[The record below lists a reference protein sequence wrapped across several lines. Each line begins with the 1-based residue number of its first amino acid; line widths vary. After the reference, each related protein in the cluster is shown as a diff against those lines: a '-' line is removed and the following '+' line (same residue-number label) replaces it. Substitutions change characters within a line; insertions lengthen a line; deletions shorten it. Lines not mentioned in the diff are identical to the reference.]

1 MFSAIRPERLYKSEL
16 QMNKETFIAE
26 DWLPSDIK
34 AAPSTNPEP
43 PERQDNDI
51 ELITERIESAHIDIT
66 SGYGNWRDIGFAL
79 ADALGENGRE
89 IYHRISRFNESY
101 TSEETNLQYDRCLR
115 SNGTGITIRTFFR
128 KAKEHGISLNTA
140 ECAECAKKTEY
151 AHCASEHSTAY
162 PQSADNVN
170 IAHDDNSVNVDEH
183 LQLPAFSSELEGKLP
198 SFLEKVLSKSN
209 SPEDADILLLGTLAV
224 ISACL
229 PHIYG
234 IYADRTVYP
243 NLFLF
248 VTAKASSGKG
258 RLALCRYIVDP
269 IHDRLREINE
279 AETIEYKHKLAE
291 YNAAGKKKVDMEK
304 PEEPPMRMLF
314 IPANSSA
321 TAVYQVLNDNGG
333 QGLMFETEGD
343 TLANTFGSD
352 YGNYS
357 DGFRKAFH
365 HETISYIR
373 RKDREYV
380 NIRNPRLSTLL
391 TGTPKQIM
399 NLITDAENGL
409 FSRFIFY
416 FLDLRLVWN
425 NVFSS
430 DTDTTLDDWFRHLG
444 MEFNDFYTLLENGH
458 DIRFSFTSSQSA
470 DFNKRFEAWQF
481 EYVNL
486 CGDEFV
492 ASVRRLGLM
501 TFRLAMI
508 LSALRVMEDGLLE
521 ERLTCRDIDYESSM
535 TMASVILQHN
545 AHIFSML
552 PKAETEKPG
561 ASSAAPRQ
569 TLQHRRF
576 LESLPVEFDRA
587 SYTGIAQNIGINPRT
602 SDRIIRRWCD
612 AGVLENIAH
621 GKYRKMA
628 DTATKSK

>member
-1 MFSAIRPERLYKSEL
+1 MTPK
-16 QMNKETFIAE
+16 QTFNPSDWIQTDKAPRHIAE
-26 DWLPSDIK
+26 PTITSD
-34 AAPSTNPEP
+34 
-43 PERQDNDI
+43 DI
-51 ELITERIESAHIDIT
+51 ELITQRIEAAHTDIT
-66 SGYGNWRDIGFAL
+66 AGYANWRDLGFAL
-79 ADALGENGRE
+79 ADALGENGRD
-89 IYHRISRFNESY
+89 IYHRISRFNPTY
-101 TSEETNLQYDRCLR
+101 TEPDTDRQYDKCLR
-115 SNGTGITIRTFFR
+115 SHGTGITIRTFFQL
-128 KAKEHGISLNTA
+128 AKDNGININTSKCAEYAKMTKYAQCANSAQHQNPQTAQTDNTA
-140 ECAECAKKTEY
+140 
-151 AHCASEHSTAY
+151 HF
-162 PQSADNVN
+162 DN
-170 IAHDDNSVNVDEH
+170 IDNNDEE
-183 LQLPAFSSELEGKLP
+183 QQPLPAFTTQLQHRLP
-198 SFLEKVLSKSN
+198 DFLERITAIAN
-209 SPEDADILLLGTLAV
+209 SPEDADILILGTMAV

-258 RLALCRYIVDP
+258 RLALCRYIVEP
-269 IHDRLREINE
+269 IHDRLREIGE
-279 AETIEYKHKLAE
+279 AEMMEFKHKLAE
-291 YNAAGKKKVDMEK
+291 YNAAGKKKVNLDK

-391 TGTPKQIM
+391 TGTPRQIL

-425 NVFSS
+425 NVFASN
-430 DTDTTLDDWFRHLG
+430 TDTTLDDHFKELG
-444 MEFNDFYTLLENGH
+444 AQFHDFNTLLQNSH
-458 DIRFSFTSSQSA
+458 DIRFVLTSSQAA
-470 DFNKRFEAWQF
+470 DFNTRFEAWQT
-481 EYVNL
+481 EYAAS

-501 TFRLAMI
+501 TFRIAMI
-508 LSALRVMEDGLLE
+508 LSALRIMEDGLLE
-521 ERLTCRDIDYESSM
+521 PTLICLDADYHNAM
-535 TMASVILQHN
+535 TIASVILQHN
-545 AHIFSML
+545 AHIFRLL
-552 PKAETEKPG
+552 PKAETQLTKT
-561 ASSAAPRQ
+561 AATGMRH
-569 TLQHRRF
+569 TLQQRKF
-576 LESLPVEFDRA
+576 LESLPTEFDR
-587 SYTGIAQNIGINPRT
+587 STYTAIAQSLGINPRT
-602 SDRIIRRWCD
+602 ADRTIRRWCD
-612 AGVLENIAH
+612 SGVVQNISH
-621 GKYRKMA
+621 GKYK
-628 DTATKSK
+628 KK

>member
-1 MFSAIRPERLYKSEL
+1 M
-16 QMNKETFIAE
+16 
-26 DWLPSDIK
+26 
-34 AAPSTNPEP
+34 
-43 PERQDNDI
+43 
-51 ELITERIESAHIDIT
+51 
-66 SGYGNWRDIGFAL
+66 
-79 ADALGENGRE
+79 
-89 IYHRISRFNESY
+89 
-101 TSEETNLQYDRCLR
+101 
-115 SNGTGITIRTFFR
+115 
-128 KAKEHGISLNTA
+128 
-140 ECAECAKKTEY
+140 
-151 AHCASEHSTAY
+151 
-162 PQSADNVN
+162 
-170 IAHDDNSVNVDEH
+170 
-183 LQLPAFSSELEGKLP
+183 
-198 SFLEKVLSKSN
+198 LSKSN
-209 SPEDADILLLGTLAV
+209 SPEDADILLLGTLTV

-258 RLALCRYIVDP
+258 RLALCRYIVEP

-279 AETIEYKHKLAE
+279 AETIEYKHKLTE

-304 PEEPPMRMLF
+304 LEEPPMRMLF

-391 TGTPKQIM
+391 TGTPKQIL

-430 DTDTTLDDWFRHLG
+430 DTDTTLDDWFRHFG
-444 MEFNDFYTLLENGH
+444 MEFNDFHTLLENSH
-458 DIRFSFTSSQSA
+458 DIRFSFTSRQSA
-470 DFNKRFEAWQF
+470 DFNKRFEAWQS
-481 EYVNL
+481 EYVNP

-508 LSALRVMEDGLLE
+508 LSALRIMEDGFIE
-521 ERLTCRDIDYESSM
+521 ERLVCSDMDYESSM

-545 AHIFSML
+545 AHIFRML

-561 ASSAAPRQ
+561 ASSATPRQ

-576 LESLPVEFDRA
+576 LESLPAEFDRTF
-587 SYTGIAQNIGINPRT
+587 YTGIARDIGANPRT
-602 SDRIIRRWCD
+602 ADRIIRRWCD
-612 AGVLENIAH
+612 AGFLENIAH
-621 GKYRKMA
+621 GKYRKV
-628 DTATKSK
+628 